1 MKDVTRRVL
10 VVDDE
15 PAILITLEL
24 AFEELGLELEKVDA
38 TETAIEALKRSAFD
52 AVLSDKNLP
61 GKSGIE
67 LVRWIRARNR
77 TVPIVIMTG
86 YASPE
91 SAKEALN
98 LGIDS
103 YLEKPFPNVMEVPEL
118 LNQLI
123 ESGRPGWLP
132 GQADTPVAPAVT
144 AAPKPA
150 RILLAT
156 SSSNGEALGEPI
168 FRAAIPGSAVELR
181 SSLEEI
187 LAAMSATSRP
197 DLVILDADLFDGI
210 VDVVEEI
217 RERAP
222 FVSIA
227 VLTSKAPPLEM
238 LQKLILLGVTQLLDR
253 NSDVYEAQVTRV
265 IRSLG

>member
-1 MKDVTRRVL
+1 MEAVTRRVL

-24 AFEELGLELEKVDA
+24 AFEEAGLELEKADTA
-38 TETAIEALKRSAFD
+38 EEAIEALKRAAFD
-52 AVLSDKNLP
+52 AVLADKNLP

-103 YLEKPFPNVMEVPEL
+103 YLEKPFPTVMEVPAL
-118 LNQLI
+118 LNQLV

-132 GQADTPVAPAVT
+132 GQAETPVASGAA

-156 SSSNGEALGEPI
+156 SSSNGEALGEPL
-168 FRAAIPGSAVELR
+168 FRAAVPGSAVELR
-181 SSLEEI
+181 TSLEEI
-187 LAAMSATSRP
+187 LAAVSATPRP
-197 DLVILDADLFDGI
+197 DLVILDADLFDG
-210 VDVVEEI
+210 VVEVVEEI

-222 FVSIA
+222 FLGIA
-227 VLTSKAPPLEM
+227 VLTSKAPSLAM
-238 LQKLILLGVTQLLDR
+238 LQQLILLGVTQLLDR
-253 NSDVYEAQVTRV
+253 KSDVYEAQVARV